1 MPQRF
6 AIYYAPSTSDPL
18 WDRSS
23 AWLGRDSKSG
33 ELFEGTVAGIDRT
46 RLLNLTQSAGRYGFH
61 ATLKPPMALAAGT
74 TLDDLQQALAD
85 CAATARPVELGRL
98 RITNLDGFLALVPP
112 DENEHLQD
120 FAAHVVETFEP
131 HRAPLSP
138 RDFASRVAKG
148 LTPRQEELLEA
159 YGYPYVFD
167 EFRFHMTL
175 TDRLG
180 DEDRADL
187 LSAAQTWFGPILDEP
202 VILDRL
208 VLYVEPESGLPFSRL
223 GDFKLSA

>member
-6 AIYYAPSTSDPL
+6 AVYYAPSTSDPL

-23 AWLGRDSKSG
+23 AWLGRDSKTG
-33 ELFEGTVAGIDRT
+33 ELFEGTVAGLDRT

-61 ATLKPPMALAAGT
+61 ATLKPPMALAAGS
-74 TLDDLQQALAD
+74 TLEDLQQALSEF
-85 CAATARPVELGRL
+85 AATARPVSLGRL
-98 RITNLDGFLALVPP
+98 RLASLDGFLALVP
-112 DENEHLQD
+112 DDDSEQIQD
-120 FAAHVVETFEP
+120 FASHVVETFEP

-138 RDFASRVAKG
+138 RDFAARVAKG

-175 TDRLG
+175 TDRLS
-180 DEDRADL
+180 DEDREDM
-187 LSAAQTWFGPILDEP
+187 LSAAQTWFGPVLDEP
-202 VILDRL
+202 VMLDRL

-223 GDFKLSA
+223 GDYKLSA